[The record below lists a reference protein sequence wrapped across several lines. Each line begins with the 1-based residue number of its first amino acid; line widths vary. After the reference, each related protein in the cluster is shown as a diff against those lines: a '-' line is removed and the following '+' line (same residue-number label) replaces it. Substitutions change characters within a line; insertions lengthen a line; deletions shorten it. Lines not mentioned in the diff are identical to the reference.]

1 MKGGRKWVEPAL
13 SVPSMEVFCLG
24 FVANHFDVMP
34 ARTNDMSL
42 SHNGK
47 PPLEQLRLS
56 PKGRQF
62 IASPWRPLRMHAHE
76 PKVRS
81 R

>member
-24 FVANHFDVMP
+24 FVANHFDVVP
-34 ARTNDMSL
+34 ARTNGMSL

-47 PPLEQLRLS
+47 PPPRATAAVAKEETIYR
-56 PKGRQF
+56 F
-62 IASPWRPLRMHAHE
+62 AVASVADACA
-76 PKVRS
+76 
-81 R
+81 

>member
-1 MKGGRKWVEPAL
+1 MKGGRKWVETAL

-42 SHNGK
+42 SHNGT
-47 PPLEQLRLS
+47 PPRATAAVA
-56 PKGRQF
+56 KGETIYRF
-62 IASPWRPLRMHAHE
+62 AVASVADACA
-76 PKVRS
+76 
-81 R
+81 